1 MYHFILWPSLLHVAE
16 DGKGRI
22 VGYVLAKMGDEPES
36 KEEKH
41 GHITSLAVLR
51 SYRRMGIA
59 TQLMQASHR
68 DMYEVFGAKYCSL
81 HVRAGN
87 KAGRHLY
94 EVTLGYSTHDI
105 ERGYYANGEDAHSMR
120 LRLPEGLKRN
130 GGGGGGGAASTA
142 SNAAS
147 SSASSSGAASTS
159 AAA

>member
-120 LRLPEGLKRN
+120 LRLPEGLKR
-130 GGGGGGGAASTA
+130 GGAS
-142 SNAAS
+142 SKAAS
-147 SSASSSGAASTS
+147 SSAPASSPTTDVD
-159 AAA
+159 